1 MLKVLLAIFKL
12 LAPVGIQNDP
22 EKQHAWRWAVFTVL
36 MVVIVVISSSL
47 LLVTGEFPGID
58 SGYVSRVDVKAMSA
72 DVASRAKTS
81 DLNATQSVV
90 GQITA
95 RIDFIT
101 KSSMEESIRSKLTT
115 ACVTK
120 DLAFKSE
127 LEQEVAQL
135 EDQYYALTKEG
146 YRQPECSEL

>member
-58 SGYVSRVDVKAMSA
+58 SGYASRVEVKAMSA

-135 EDQYYALTKEG
+135 EDQYYALTKTG